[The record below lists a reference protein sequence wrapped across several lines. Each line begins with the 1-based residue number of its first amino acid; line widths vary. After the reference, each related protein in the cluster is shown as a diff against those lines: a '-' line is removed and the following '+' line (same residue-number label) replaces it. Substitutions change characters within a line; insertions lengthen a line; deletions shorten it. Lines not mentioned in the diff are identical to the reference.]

1 MHIAE
6 GMLQTPVWV
15 GGAVFATAGVAIG
28 LRQIKPEKIPR
39 VAVLTAC
46 FFVASLVHVP
56 VGGVGVHLMLSG
68 LVGVIL
74 GWGAFPAVLVG
85 LGLQLLLFNFGGL
98 TTLGANTFNMAA
110 PAVLM
115 FYLLRWFVVN
125 GGMTRVYIFGCL
137 AGAGAMLGSAVLLT
151 LCMWLSDKELLA
163 VAGTVV
169 VGHVPVMVIEGLI
182 TGWILVFLR
191 KVKPEIFSIFLK
203 KVKNS

>member
-1 MHIAE
+1 
-6 GMLQTPVWV
+6 
-15 GGAVFATAGVAIG
+15 
-28 LRQIKPEKIPR
+28 
-39 VAVLTAC
+39 
-46 FFVASLVHVP
+46 VHVP